1 MIWQKKFP
9 TAESIYCEWILTR
22 DSTANSESVISR
34 NGTSV
39 TGDAMPDVKRT
50 ERVQRFRKSRR
61 ERGDREMNVWVPG
74 LSELPSTKPSRAGA
88 SKSRQEAITHALEA
102 TFAQKERNVV
112 T

>member
-1 MIWQKKFP
+1 
-9 TAESIYCEWILTR
+9 
-22 DSTANSESVISR
+22 
-34 NGTSV
+34 
-39 TGDAMPDVKRT
+39 MPDAKHT

-74 LSELPSTKPSRAGA
+74 SLGA
-88 SKSRQEAITHALEA
+88 AIDHAVESGRFKNRQEAITHALEA